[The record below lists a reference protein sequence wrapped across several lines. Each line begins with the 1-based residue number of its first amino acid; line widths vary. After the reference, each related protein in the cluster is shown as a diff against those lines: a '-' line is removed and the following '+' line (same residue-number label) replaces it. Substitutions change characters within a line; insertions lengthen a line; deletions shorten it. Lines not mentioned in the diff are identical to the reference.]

1 MSRNDVCVCVVSVQM
16 ESRRAFAGPPPAPI
30 TVGKLPLP
38 FTSSS
43 TCFKSG
49 SEQGRDTVLEVKWH
63 HQHHQQ
69 PVQRFEAFTLI
80 LPLQARLNVR
90 LIRLITSS
98 FRLRCSDETTVFL
111 GGSVARIVST
121 LLPRQNVALGRCLY
135 DCGQM

>member
-1 MSRNDVCVCVVSVQM
+1 MTCVSVQM

-49 SEQGRDTVLEVKWH
+49 CEQGGDTVLEVKWH
-63 HQHHQQ
+63 HQHHQR
-69 PVQRFEAFTLI
+69 PVQRFEAFTLFHLI

-90 LIRLITSS
+90 LVRLITSS
-98 FRLRCSDETTVFL
+98 FRLRRSDETTVFL

-121 LLPRQNVALGRCLY
+121 LLPWQNVVALGRCLY

>member
-63 HQHHQQ
+63 HQHHQR

-98 FRLRCSDETTVFL
+98 FRLRRSDETTVFL